1 MYGEENEKM
10 TKGRLMRRV
19 REETVAL
26 ILLSATVVFGVML
39 SAEVGEYVR
48 EGMLL
53 AVSSVIP
60 TSLPFMVIS
69 DMYVCYGR
77 PERIRLIRRC
87 FTALFG
93 IGDGGIAPF
102 ICGNIGGFPI
112 GAKMCAEAYSRGALG
127 KEEAERLIPLSN
139 NPSCAFVVGGV
150 GMGLYGDMRVGILML
165 ISLYTATLMCGSITR
180 RRREFSALMAD
191 NVNNSYDFI
200 ASVRSAGANSI
211 TVISFISVFSGVL
224 GIMKKRVKYAPIL
237 YVFYAFAELTNAVKS
252 YSSSTYFKPEI
263 GMIFSTFALG
273 FGGLSVAMQ
282 SSVFAAAHGLKM
294 RRYFPVKLMEGILS
308 ASVFSILYMI

>member
-1 MYGEENEKM
+1 M
-10 TKGRLMRRV
+10 TEGRLIGRV

-26 ILLSATVVFGVML
+26 LLLGATVVFGVMM

-77 PERIRLIRRC
+77 PERIGVIRRC

-93 IGDGGIAPF
+93 IGEGGIAPF

-127 KEEAERLIPLSN
+127 KEETERLIPLSN

-150 GMGLYGDMRVGILML
+150 GMGLYGDMRVGVLML
-165 ISLYTATLMCGSITR
+165 ISLYVATLLCGSITR
-180 RRREFSALMAD
+180 VRHEILPLTVG

-200 ASVRSAGANSI
+200 ASVRGAGANSI
-211 TVISFISVFSGVL
+211 TVISFISVFSGLL
-224 GIMKKRVKYAPIL
+224 GIIKKRVKYAPLL
-237 YVFYAFAELTNAVKS
+237 YVFYAFAEVTNAVKS
-252 YSSSTYFKPEI
+252 YSSATCFKPVA
-263 GMIFSTFALG
+263 GMILSTFALG
-273 FGGLSVAMQ
+273 FGGVSVALQ
-282 SSVFAAAHGLKM
+282 ASVFAAAHGLKM
-294 RRYFPVKLMEGILS
+294 RRYFPIKLMEGIIS